1 MADYDVG
8 ATILEIVDRL
18 SSRSNWPARPSRT
31 RSRWPPATRSTTW
44 LSERA
49 IPGLSDQIVPTT
61 LEVAT
66 PLDFER
72 RLLAPEGAFL
82 GLSMERSCH
91 RPFSGPQR
99 GLRASGACTLPA
111 LPLTREAGC
120 RLPWRPASSRPTS
133 YRDTRDDCA
142 PRAAATASVS
152 APGRWGKTLYTIG
165 RPAS

>member
-8 ATILEIVDRL
+8 ATILEIVDPIKL
-18 SSRSNWPARPSRT
+18 AFELAGSSFANEVTLATCDPLYNVALGAGYPGALRPNR
-31 RSRWPPATRSTTW
+31 PH
-44 LSERA
+44 
-49 IPGLSDQIVPTT
+49 T

-99 GLRASGACTLPA
+99 GL
-111 LPLTREAGC
+111 
-120 RLPWRPASSRPTS
+120 
-133 YRDTRDDCA
+133 
-142 PRAAATASVS
+142 
-152 APGRWGKTLYTIG
+152 
-165 RPAS
+165 